1 MQKIG
6 KKKRIQKKT
15 LNAYAQCG
23 AGCVAHCLCDNG
35 KGDNY
40 NVTST
45 NYKNLKN
52 LIKT

>member
-1 MQKIG
+1 MKKIG
-6 KKKRIQKKT
+6 KKKRVQKKT

-35 KGDNY
+35 KADNA
-40 NVTST
+40 ST
-45 NYKNLKN
+45 TWNNYSTLKA